1 MSATKIIAD
10 FRTSLATKLAVGGT
24 SFTLQSATDDD
35 GVALPAGKYY
45 FTCDGENS
53 QKEHFYCD
61 LSGANAT
68 NVQSVSRQGVK
79 TSGAV
84 REHRVGATITIT
96 DFAHIKD
103 LADFVDQFDGKWE
116 NAVAN
121 YTALL
126 AVSSPE
132 DGEVRVTLDDS
143 KIYVYDLDTTTWN
156 LAGAGGGAGTVYRTT
171 LLGTESTG
179 DDNKTFTL
187 TSGSFP
193 DKKYFQVYKNGV
205 LMGEGATNDYVATGS
220 NQAVFN
226 EAVLDDDVIDLLVI
240 SVDLYNPAWN
250 QVNGD
255 ILPDITETHDIGSTT
270 KKFKD
275 LHLSGDVY
283 AERFIGAIPAGC
295 IMPYAGATA
304 PTGWLIADGSAVSRT
319 TYADLFAVVGETY
332 GAGDGSTT
340 FNVPD
345 LRGKIPVGKSTET
358 EFNTLGKTGGEKTHQ
373 LTVEE
378 LAAHTH
384 SIQAYA
390 PGGGG
395 NPQGIQAVSTPYVSY
410 VGSTGSIGSDT
421 PHNNLQP
428 YITLN
433 YIIKY

>member
-1 MSATKIIAD
+1 MAKIIAD
-10 FRTSLATKLAVGGT
+10 FKTSLATKLAVGGT

-61 LSGANAT
+61 LAGANAT

-103 LADFVDQFDGKWE
+103 IADFVDQYDGKWE
-116 NAVAN
+116 NAVAD

-143 KIYVYDLDTTTWN
+143 KIYVYNLDTTTWT

-205 LMGEGATNDYVATGS
+205 LMVEGATNDYIATGS

-226 EAVLDDDVIDLLVI
+226 DEVEDDDVIDLLVI

-255 ILPDITETHDIGSTT
+255 ILPDVDAAYDIGSTT

-275 LHLSGDVY
+275 LHLSGDVKID
-283 AERFIGAIPAGC
+283 ALVGVVL
-295 IMPYAGATA
+295 PYAGATA
-304 PTGWLIADGSAVSRT
+304 PTGFLLADGSAVSRT
-319 TYADLFAVVGETY
+319 TYADLFAVIADTY
-332 GAGDGSTT
+332 GVGDGSTT
-340 FNVPD
+340 FNLPNLNGRVA
-345 LRGKIPVGKSTET
+345 VGKSTDT
-358 EFNTLGKTGGEKTHQ
+358 EFDTLGKTGGEKTHA
-373 LTVEE
+373 LTQQE

-384 SIQAYA
+384 SIQAYKYT
-390 PGGGG
+390 GSGST
-395 NPQGIQAVSTPYVSY
+395 PQGIEAVTSTSGTSY
-410 VGSTGSIGSDT
+410 VDSTGSIGSDT
-421 PHNNLQP
+421 AHNNLQP
-428 YITLN
+428 YLTLN

>member
-61 LSGANAT
+61 LVGANAT

-84 REHRVGATITIT
+84 REHRVGATLTIT

-143 KIYVYDLDTTTWN
+143 AIYVYNDATSAWIKQTP
-156 LAGAGGGAGTVYRTT
+156 GSVTVYLTN

-179 DDNKTFTL
+179 NDNKTFTL
-187 TSGSFP
+187 ASGSFS
-193 DKKYFQVYKNGV
+193 DKKYLQVWLNGV
-205 LMGEGATNDYVATGS
+205 LQKEGATFDYVATGG

-226 EAVLDDDVIDLLVI
+226 EAV
-240 SVDLYNPAWN
+240 
-250 QVNGD
+250 
-255 ILPDITETHDIGSTT
+255 
-270 KKFKD
+270 
-275 LHLSGDVY
+275 
-283 AERFIGAIPAGC
+283 
-295 IMPYAGATA
+295 
-304 PTGWLIADGSAVSRT
+304 ADE
-319 TYADLFAVVGETY
+319 D
-332 GAGDGSTT
+332 
-340 FNVPD
+340 
-345 LRGKIPVGKSTET
+345 
-358 EFNTLGKTGGEKTHQ
+358 Q
-373 LTVEE
+373 
-378 LAAHTH
+378 
-384 SIQAYA
+384 
-390 PGGGG
+390 
-395 NPQGIQAVSTPYVSY
+395 
-410 VGSTGSIGSDT
+410 
-421 PHNNLQP
+421 
-428 YITLN
+428 ITLRVQE
-433 YIIKY
+433 